1 MLPVDTNVLLFHSD
15 LRFGGGDMKLDA
27 TAHYKSYLVVP
38 SGSFAICLHFCAGV
52 GCSYYI
58 LLATH
63 VTDTPITDHGIT
75 SN

>member
-1 MLPVDTNVLLFHSD
+1 
-15 LRFGGGDMKLDA
+15 MKLDA
-27 TAHYKSYLVVP
+27 TALYKSYLVVP